1 MSQRPLFIILFAVLF
16 VACEDD
22 TTLLDRNAISWTKY
36 GLLAGAEYA
45 LLTADQADTLAAR
58 LAVFADSAAVFADSV
73 YAYADS
79 TLSAEVL
86 FAFNAYEVR
95 TALSKAAASTHYAT
109 GKGGKSAVYE
119 ACDDVDSSPV
129 VAAADEDYKT
139 ARRAAIAAFQAYAA
153 AYDVRNTRLAPR
165 AYKVAQRAAEETAS
179 IARRVAAQAATA
191 EAAQAAADSLHVAA
205 QANARRTAEAY
216 ATYIDSTDADQA
228 SSDKAIRLRRAYKKD
243 AADQAANKAAT
254 ARRAA
259 DQAANKAATARR
271 AADQAAQK
279 AEHDAKVYTE
289 HTTRLR
295 RAYEKDAVKAAYDVA
310 CATAYDVAYQAYD
323 NEGLDAADKDAWRV
337 ASSAAIDVISFSD
350 KAKRSAYATYVDS
363 AVIAVAYE
371 AAYSLFDAAYRA
383 DDDDPQPYAAQAHAA
398 AAKEAGRIAARD
410 SVYVK
415 SPISIA
421 TAALAASAV
430 AYRAS
435 ASYIDSVLKFHQIEF
450 STAAKDHYSYYGR
463 KFGY

>member
-259 DQAANKAATARR
+259 DQAA
-271 AADQAAQK
+271 QK